1 MSMQHQRDVRTFVHP
16 RRISGVAIFIVIA
29 LVGLSARLYD
39 LQVVNGAQYRLRS
52 EQNRVLRLPVGADRG
67 YIVDR
72 NGVVLVRNLPGFAIT
87 VLPVDVPRERQREL
101 AERLGSLLGRDGREV
116 LDAIQSQRM
125 RNPYEPVKVSKAP
138 VLRDVALLLAER
150 ADQFAGVR
158 VVPET
163 ARFYESGPLYAPIM
177 GYTGPITEE
186 ELELRREQGYLAQDD
201 IGRTGLER
209 VYEKYLRGTYGW
221 REIERDAAQRE
232 LRQLAIVPPARGG
245 DVVLTLDDRLQK
257 ILASELA
264 KGIEANKYTQAV
276 GIAMDPR
283 NGELLAMVT
292 LPGYDNNMF
301 IRGIKPEEMA
311 ALNSDDRR
319 PLVNKAIG
327 EIYPPGSTYKMV
339 TGLAALNEGV
349 ASRGTT
355 VNVSSNVLNVGGFN
369 FFDWRAHGT
378 VDFLNGF
385 AYSSDIY
392 FYTLGGGNP
401 NTGQRGVGPEKLTE
415 YARALGFG
423 ARTGIDLPGE
433 EVGILPDPEWKK
445 AALKED
451 WTIGNTYHASI
462 GQGFVAVTPLQLLN
476 AYAAIANGGTLHT
489 PHLLKEVR
497 GADGKVT
504 VVAKRAPIRQLPI
517 EPQYLALI
525 REGSRKVVSSGMA
538 FMPNAKIVV
547 SGKTG
552 TAEFGAS
559 AGKDSAGRNLLGF
572 HNWFASWVPN
582 PKGDPLG
589 TDSEIAMVIFTFNSS
604 QGACASCI
612 SPAVT
617 TTQAVY
623 EIYYGLRDP

>member
-1 MSMQHQRDVRTFVHP
+1 MSMHHERDVRVFVHP
-16 RRISGVAIFIVIA
+16 RRIASVALVIVIA
-29 LVGLSARLYD
+29 LVALSVRLYD
-39 LQVVNGAQYRLRS
+39 LQVLNGSQYRSLS

-72 NGVVLVRNLPGFAIT
+72 NGVVLVRNMPGFAVT
-87 VLPVDVPRERQREL
+87 VLPVDVPRAQQIPL
-101 AERLGSLLGRDGREV
+101 AERLGALLERDGQEV
-116 LDAIQSQRM
+116 LDLILAQRV

-138 VLRDVALLLAER
+138 VPREIALLLAER

-163 ARFYESGPLYAPIM
+163 VRFYESGPLYAPIM

-186 ELELRREQGYLAQDD
+186 ELELRRELGYLAQDD

-232 LRQLAIVPPARGG
+232 LRELAIVPPVRGG

-257 ILASELA
+257 ILASELS

-283 NGELLAMVT
+283 SGELLAMVT
-292 LPGYDNNMF
+292 IPGYDNNMF
-301 IRGIKPEEMA
+301 IRGIKTEEMA

-319 PLVNKAIG
+319 PLVNKAIA

-355 VNVSSNVLNVGGFN
+355 VNVSSNVLNVSGFN

-378 VDFLNGF
+378 VDFVNGF

-423 ARTGIDLPGE
+423 AKTGIDLPGE

-445 AALKED
+445 AALHED
-451 WTIGNTYHASI
+451 WTLGNTYHASI

-476 AYAAIANGGTLHT
+476 AYAAVANGGTLQT
-489 PHLLKEVR
+489 PHFLKEVR
-497 GADGKVT
+497 GPDGKT
-504 VVAKRAPIRQLPI
+504 TLVAKPEPIRQLPI
-517 EPQYLALI
+517 RQENLALI

-538 FMPNAKIVV
+538 FMPNAKLVV

-559 AGKDSAGRNLLGF
+559 TGKDSAGRNLLGF
-572 HNWFASWVPN
+572 HNWFASWIPDPN
-582 PKGDPLG
+582 DPLG
-589 TDSEIAMVIFTFNSS
+589 TGAKIAMVIFTFNSS

-623 EIYYGLRDP
+623 EIYYGLREP